1 MSKKIFLSEPS
12 FCGNEKKYL
21 NDCIDSGWVSS
32 AGNYVNQFEESIAK
46 YTGVKHAIAMV
57 NGTASIHLALKIAG
71 VHSGHEVIAPTLT
84 FIAPINAISYLGAV
98 PVFMDS
104 DPFFN
109 LDIEK
114 TIDFLKNKVEY
125 KNGQN
130 INKETGNIIK
140 AIVPVHIFGTTI
152 DLAEL
157 ISICKDRG
165 IAVIEDASESL
176 GSFIG
181 ADRVHS
187 GTMGDIGCIS
197 FNGNKI
203 ITCGGGGMI
212 LTDSDEFAHQARY
225 LSTQAKDDT
234 FFFLH
239 NEVGFN
245 YRLTNIQAA
254 LGQAQFENFSS
265 IKSAKEKIHNFYDKL
280 FSASDNIELISP
292 DKNIESNYWLNVIKF
307 SNKDLQKQATQKFL
321 SADIEVRPIWH
332 ANHLQEPFKNAYT
345 FKIEHAPMQI
355 ESSLC
360 LPSSV
365 GLSATELD
373 RIAKVV
379 KSL

>member
-71 VHSGHEVIAPTLT
+71 VQSGHEVIAPTLT
-84 FIAPINAISYLGAV
+84 FIAPINAISYLGAE

-104 DPFFN
+104 DSVFN
-109 LDIEK
+109 IDTEK
-114 TIDFLKNKVEY
+114 TIDFLKTKVKY

-130 INKETGNIIK
+130 INKDTGNIIK
-140 AIVPVHIFGTTI
+140 AIIPVHIFGTTI
-152 DLAEL
+152 DLVEL
-157 ISICKDRG
+157 VSICKDRG

-181 ADRVHS
+181 TDRVHS
-187 GTMGDIGCIS
+187 GAMGDIGCIS

-212 LTDSDEFAHQARY
+212 LTDSDEHAYQARY
-225 LSTQAKDDT
+225 LSTQAKDDA
-234 FFFLH
+234 FLFLH

-265 IKSAKEKIHNFYDKL
+265 IKNTKENIHSFYQNL
-280 FSASDNIELISP
+280 FAESENIQLISP
-292 DKNIESNYWLNVIKF
+292 DSNIESNYWLNVIKF
-307 SNKDLQKQATQKFL
+307 SSKDLQQQAIQKFL

-332 ANHLQEPFKNAYT
+332 ANHLQEPFKNSYV
-345 FKIEHAPMQI
+345 FKIENAPMQI
-355 ESSLC
+355 ETSLC

-365 GLSATELD
+365 GLSTEEFS
-373 RIAKVV
+373 RITKVV
-379 KSL
+379 KAL

>member
-1 MSKKIFLSEPS
+1 MSKKIFLSEPR

-32 AGNYVNQFEESIAK
+32 AGDYVNQFEESIAK

-57 NGTASIHLALKIAG
+57 SGTASIHLSLKIAG

-84 FIAPINAISYLGAV
+84 FIAPINAISYLGAE

-104 DPFFN
+104 DSVFN

-114 TIDFLKNKVEY
+114 TIDFLKTRVKY

-130 INKETGNIIK
+130 INKDTGNIIK

-157 ISICKDRG
+157 VSICKDRG

-212 LTDSDEFAHQARY
+212 LTDSDEFARQARY

-373 RIAKVV
+373 RITKVV

>member
-32 AGNYVNQFEESIAK
+32 AGNYVSQFEESIAK

-84 FIAPINAISYLGAV
+84 FIAPINAISYLGAK

-104 DPFFN
+104 DSVFN
-109 LDIEK
+109 IDTEK
-114 TIDFLKNKVEY
+114 TIDFLKTKVKY

-130 INKETGNIIK
+130 INKDTGNIIK
-140 AIVPVHIFGTTI
+140 AIIPVHIFGTTI
-152 DLAEL
+152 DLVEL
-157 ISICKDRG
+157 VSICRDRG

-181 ADRVHS
+181 ANRIHS
-187 GTMGDIGCIS
+187 GAMGDIGCIS

-212 LTDSDEFAHQARY
+212 LTDSDEYSHQARY
-225 LSTQAKDDT
+225 LSTQAKDDA
-234 FFFLH
+234 FLFLH

-254 LGQAQFENFSS
+254 LGLAQFENFSN
-265 IKSAKEKIHNFYDKL
+265 IKNTKANIHSFYQNL
-280 FSASDNIELISP
+280 FAESENIELISP
-292 DKNIESNYWLNVIKF
+292 DSKIESNYWLNIIKF
-307 SNKDLQKQATQKFL
+307 SCKDLQQQAIQKFL

-332 ANHLQEPFKNAYT
+332 AKHLQEPFKNSYA
-345 FKIEHAPMQI
+345 FKIENAPMQI
-355 ESSLC
+355 ENSLC

-365 GLSATELD
+365 GLSKEEFS
-373 RIAKVV
+373 RITKVV
-379 KSL
+379 KAL

>member
-1 MSKKIFLSEPS
+1 MSKKIFLSEPR

-32 AGNYVNQFEESIAK
+32 AGDYVNQFEESIAK

-57 NGTASIHLALKIAG
+57 SGTASIHLSLKIAG

-84 FIAPINAISYLGAV
+84 FIAPINAISYLGAE

-104 DPFFN
+104 DSVFN

-114 TIDFLKNKVEY
+114 TIDFLKTKVKY

-130 INKETGNIIK
+130 INKDTGNIIK

-157 ISICKDRG
+157 VSICKDRG

-212 LTDSDEFAHQARY
+212 LTDSDEFARQARY

-345 FKIEHAPMQI
+345 FKIERAPMQI